1 MYKNANSSS
10 SMIIKT
16 ANTINT
22 IGCDIKNIIPYTMT
36 DNLYIASLAHENYIY
51 LNMQKINENPVIEEI
66 FDNIKLID
74 SNIVLFNNKLVN
86 EMSSTKVSDDFGIV
100 YEGGKY
106 KIKGQLT
113 FSNEEASFNSITN
126 NGISDF
132 FENNEE
138 YSINTNEG
146 TLKAIYHRNNNIM
159 CVLQFQG
166 NAGTT
171 YNIDWV
177 LPKQI

>member
-1 MYKNANSSS
+1 M
-10 SMIIKT
+10 
-16 ANTINT
+16 
-22 IGCDIKNIIPYTMT
+22 
-36 DNLYIASLAHENYIY
+36 
-51 LNMQKINENPVIEEI
+51 
-66 FDNIKLID
+66 
-74 SNIVLFNNKLVN
+74 FNNKVLN

-100 YEGGKY
+100 YEDGKY
-106 KIKGQLT
+106 KIKGQLI
-113 FSNEEASFNSITN
+113 FSNEETSFNSITN

-159 CVLQFQG
+159 CVLEFQV